1 MDSAMV
7 GKHGVLLLKKLTLGI
22 AYGWACCSQLLARK
36 LRIGISQEL
45 DYT

>member
-1 MDSAMV
+1 MV
-7 GKHGVLLLKKLTLGI
+7 GKHGVLLLRKLTFGI

-36 LRIGISQEL
+36 LVLRIGISQEL